1 MRLGFVGCGTIAAAI
16 VTGLQSAGNGDSVIL
31 SPRNAEV
38 AAGLAARFANVQVA
52 ATNQAVLDA
61 CDVAV
66 LAVRPQIAA
75 SVLPQLR
82 FRADHHVLSLI
93 AAVPLQYLKSAVAP
107 VASVTRAVP
116 LPSVAYRQGPTAIY
130 PAQSSV
136 RALFDALGT
145 VVALDDETEFD
156 TFAAVTAIM
165 ASYFSFADTV
175 AGWMTHKGVAPANT
189 HIYVAQILKGLAQAP
204 MMAPDR
210 SFAALAEEHQTAGG
224 LNEQVVRQLTDK
236 GIFAELSS
244 ALDAVLTRL
253 RAAHSGRA
261 S

>member
-1 MRLGFVGCGTIAAAI
+1 
-16 VTGLQSAGNGDSVIL
+16 
-31 SPRNAEV
+31 
-38 AAGLAARFANVQVA
+38 
-52 ATNQAVLDA
+52 VL
-61 CDVAV
+61 
-66 LAVRPQIAA
+66 L
-75 SVLPQLR
+75 L
-82 FRADHHVLSLI
+82 
-93 AAVPLQYLKSAVAP
+93 YLKSAVAP
-107 VASVTRAVP
+107 AASVTRAVP

-236 GIFAELSS
+236 GVFAELSS

-253 RAAHSGRA
+253 RAAHSRRA